1 MQIYLVF
8 RTYSSYDQ
16 FLFKQL
22 VNRLF
27 KLGVKIESGNDLTF
41 REGKEKYAMLE
52 IPESHDQKVKFD
64 KMSLIM
70 MSNLLAGYVYR
81 MRHPMKRHLN
91 IRTFTDYFNEL
102 VIDQNRNL
110 LNKLYALENDISSL
124 FIDYFKSKTNID
136 AEGLDKVIEGTE
148 IFVIFQ
154 N

>member
-27 KLGVKIESGNDLTF
+27 KLGVKIESGNDLTL

-52 IPESHDQKVKFD
+52 IPESQDQKVKFD

-81 MRHPMKRHLN
+81 MHHPMKRHLSLRVF
-91 IRTFTDYFNEL
+91 IDYFNEL
-102 VIDQNRNL
+102 VIDQNKTL
-110 LNKLYALENDISSL
+110 LNKLYAFEDDISSL
-124 FIDYFKSKTNID
+124 
-136 AEGLDKVIEGTE
+136 V
-148 IFVIFQ
+148 VH
-154 N
+154 